1 MRKIGIAVLS
11 LVVVVLIA
19 LAVRG
24 QVRRTEPAQ
33 AATAQPTDTAV
44 SQPEPQPAADSMAP
58 PADLIDAPATRPGQS
73 PAEPRPVISDKVP
86 TIALENAEAAVGD
99 AQAGANVLKRAAAA
113 YRRTKSMR
121 AEFVQRREN
130 PLLNSTTV
138 SRGTL
143 YQRDP
148 DRFALKF
155 TEPAGDLIVGDG
167 RYFWLYYP
175 SVDRRQ
181 VIRAPA
187 GSGAGV
193 VDLQSQFIGD
203 PLTRFTHVY
212 HGTQR
217 LNDRSA
223 HVLTLTP
230 RRDAGYKTLKVW
242 IDGADYLARRFQITE
257 PSGTV
262 VEFQLTNLIA
272 NPSLGDDIFRFTPP
286 AGATI
291 IER

>member
-1 MRKIGIAVLS
+1 MRRIGIGAGIL
-11 LVVVVLIA
+11 LVTLLIA

-24 QVRRTEPAQ
+24 QVRRTSPAQ
-33 AATAQPTDTAV
+33 AAPV
-44 SQPEPQPAADSMAP
+44 PAADTPSVP
-58 PADLIDAPATRPGQS
+58 TPAVPDTIITGTDVVPRPLPAPAQDSTPG
-73 PAEPRPVISDKVP
+73 RPVISDKVP
-86 TIALENAEAAVGD
+86 TVVTPESDTATSA

-113 YRRTKSMR
+113 YSKTRSMR
-121 AEFVQRREN
+121 ADFVQRREN

-155 TEPAGDLIVGDG
+155 SQPAGDVIIGDG

-175 SVDRRQ
+175 SVDRKQ

-187 GSGAGV
+187 GTGAGA

-212 HGTQR
+212 HGTQQLSGR
-217 LNDRSA
+217 TL

-230 RRDAGYKTLKVW
+230 RRDMGYKTLTVW
-242 IDGADYLARRFQITE
+242 VDGADYLVRKFQITE
-257 PSGTV
+257 PSGSL
-262 VEFQLTNLIA
+262 VEFELNKLAA

-286 AGATI
+286 AGAKI
-291 IER
+291 IDR